1 MAPEDFISIIQE
13 LEAENVDL
21 AEKYN
26 KLQTEM
32 DKIHIQI
39 GKGTLDWILRKT
51 KQGNKTAKLRLGHR
65 NQHPSL
71 ERPNQ

>member
-13 LEAENVDL
+13 LEAENVEL

-26 KLQTEM
+26 KIQTEM

-39 GKGTLDWILRKT
+39 GKGTLDWFFKKDEAGQQDSIS
-51 KQGNKTAKLRLGHR
+51 RLGPR